1 MQPRVCVE
9 SSLSKLSAIENDRR
23 SGVLQS
29 TGLQRVG
36 HNWKTEQQQQRVCVC
51 VCEQSFF
58 PEIFSVSL
66 VRLETRFLLFHKTL
80 LQDTSI

>member
-1 MQPRVCVE
+1 MQPCVCVE
-9 SSLSKLSAIENDRR
+9 SSLSKLSAIEKDRR

-51 VCEQSFF
+51 VCVSNL
-58 PEIFSVSL
+58 FSL
-66 VRLETRFLLFHKTL
+66 KYFLFLWS
-80 LQDTSI
+80 D